1 MRSAVRF
8 GIVGIGVIGW
18 LVGFCPAQT
27 NVVSSETQALRARLQ
42 QEIEQLQNEYRS
54 LQQLQEAVMTDI
66 ERLRVQETLLMKQI
80 EVTRLNLNEIER
92 QLQQLTVET
101 RQLENQRQLYRQLI
115 AHRIVTLYR
124 MGRAYVLKLL
134 LSLHN
139 ARRFLQASSYAGIMA
154 RMDQMILHRYMT
166 TLHKL
171 RQQHRQLQQLQMAY
185 QQQMRTYQAQQRR
198 LRAVRR
204 RREVYLA
211 ELRRR
216 GRMYQR
222 ALDELNLASQRIRS
236 LMRESDFSPILD
248 IRKFKGLLNW
258 PVIGKVVRPFG
269 RIRLPQTGTTIL
281 SRGISIAVPE
291 GTPVRAVFDGK
302 VRFAGWYTGYGKLVI
317 LDHGHEV
324 YTLYAHNR
332 EIRVRV
338 GQIVEKGTIIAI
350 SGQTASLQGPV
361 LYFEIRLHARA
372 ENPMDWLRVLPQM
385 HALMTLPDR

>member
-1 MRSAVRF
+1 MRSAVRI
-8 GIVGIGVIGW
+8 GVVSIGVIGW
-18 LVGFCPAQT
+18 LLGICTGQSDIP
-27 NVVSSETQALRARLQ
+27 SSETRTLRERLQ
-42 QEIEQLQNEYRS
+42 QEIQQLQHEYRS
-54 LQQLQEAVMTDI
+54 IQQLQEAVMTDI
-66 ERLRVQETLLMKQI
+66 ERLRIQETLLMKQI
-80 EVTRLNLNEIER
+80 EMTRLNLNEIEQ
-92 QLQQLTVET
+92 QLQRLTAAT
-101 RQLENQRQLYRQLI
+101 QQLEHQRQLYRRLI

-154 RMDQMILHRYMT
+154 RMDQMILRRYMT
-166 TLHKL
+166 TL
-171 RQQHRQLQQLQMAY
+171 RQLQRQHRQLQQLQAAY

-258 PVIGKVVRPFG
+258 PVIGKVIRPFG
-269 RIRLPQTGTTIL
+269 RIRLPQTGTYIL

-338 GQIVEKGTIIAI
+338 GQIVAKGAIIAI

-361 LYFEIRLHARA
+361 VYFEIRRYARA
-372 ENPMDWLRVLPQM
+372 ENPLDWLRVLPRM
-385 HALMTLPDR
+385 HALMPSPNR